1 MANEWGVEPR
11 PEESDVFGRSI
22 PNWPAFADSPK
33 ALQYLKQHYRL
44 VILSN
49 VDRESFKA
57 SIETPQISGGRS
69 IVHFIL
75 FLLCFYFGFV
85 RKKV

>member
-1 MANEWGVEPR
+1 VANEWGVEPR

-49 VDRESFKA
+49 VDRES
-57 SIETPQISGGRS
+57 GGRS